1 MDTPDA
7 NATYAERDSLILIEK
22 ILAGNQG
29 LFEELI
35 QAQECVVARVLRQYL
50 NCQEDVHD
58 AMQTTWIKVW
68 LNLGG
73 FRGQS
78 KFRSWVVR
86 IAINEALQVCR
97 RRARAKWVSMDTVL
111 TSTEMLTRASTKPSL
126 LAPFLNRAMEE
137 LPSPY
142 NRALAG
148 HVLEGLTDTE
158 LAISEA
164 ISVPAAKSRLHRAKN
179 LMRESWEGR
188 RRVDPRPQ
196 LIKGL

>member
-1 MDTPDA
+1 MDTSDA
-7 NATYAERDSLILIEK
+7 IDTYAERDPLILIEK

-35 QAQECVVARVLRQYL
+35 QAEEYVVARVLRKYL
-50 NCQEDVHD
+50 NCQQDVHD

-97 RRARAKWVSMDTVL
+97 RRARAKWISMDAVL
-111 TSTEMLTRASTKPSL
+111 TSPKILIQASTKPSL
-126 LAPFLNRAMEE
+126 LAPFLNRAMES

-148 HVLEGLTDTE
+148 HVLEGWTDTE

-164 ISVPAAKSRLHRAKN
+164 ISVPAAKSRLCRARKMMK
-179 LMRESWEGR
+179 LAWESR
-188 RRVDPRPQ
+188 RRVDSKPQ
-196 LIKGL
+196 LLAGL

>member
-1 MDTPDA
+1 MDTPDM
-7 NATYAERDSLILIEK
+7 NDTYAERDPLILIEK

-35 QAQECVVARVLRQYL
+35 QAQECVVARVLRRYL
-50 NCQEDVHD
+50 NRQEDVHD
-58 AMQTTWIKVW
+58 AMQATWIKVW
-68 LNLGG
+68 RNLGG

-97 RRARAKWVSMDTVL
+97 RRARAKWVSLDTVL
-111 TSTEMLTRASTKPSL
+111 TSAEVMIRASITPSP
-126 LAPFLNRAMEE
+126 LAPFLNRAMET

-142 NRALAG
+142 NRALAA

-164 ISVPAAKSRLHRAKN
+164 ISVPAAKSRIHRARK
-179 LMRESWEGR
+179 LLRQSWEGR
-188 RRVDPRPQ
+188 RRVDSRPQ
-196 LIKGL
+196 LIAGL

>member
-7 NATYAERDSLILIEK
+7 NDIYAERDPLILIEK

-35 QAQECVVARVLRQYL
+35 QTQEYVVARVLRQYL

-68 LNLGG
+68 RNLGG

-86 IAINEALQVCR
+86 IAINEALQLCR
-97 RRARAKWVSMDTVL
+97 RRARAKWVSIDTVF
-111 TSTEMLTRASTKPSL
+111 TSTEIMIRASIKPSP
-126 LAPFLNRAMEE
+126 LAPFLNRAMEA

-148 HVLEGLTDTE
+148 HVLEGWTDAE
-158 LAISEA
+158 LASSEA
-164 ISVPAAKSRLHRAKN
+164 ISLPAAKSRLSRARK
-179 LMRESWEGR
+179 LMRQSWEGR
-188 RRVDPRPQ
+188 RGVNSRPQ
-196 LIKGL
+196 LFAGL